1 MLDSKGN
8 KLSSYAQISQE
19 AVKFFQNLIGS
30 VDANVSGCS
39 HSFLAELFPN
49 SLSAKT
55 SSEMVR
61 LVTPGE
67 VRDVMFSFDGGKL

>member
-1 MLDSKGN
+1 M
-8 KLSSYAQISQE
+8 
-19 AVKFFQNLIGS
+19 
-30 VDANVSGCS
+30 DANVSGCS